1 MTNVGISGLGAVGSQ
16 LLQRLQSRND
26 INKLVIYDSDYSKL
40 GKYSRKNSQK
50 IQVASSPK
58 LEQGDIDVLFL
69 CTPSGQHLE
78 YAHRAV
84 RQGISI
90 ISVSDRISDV
100 TGMLSMGEIARES
113 GCIVVAGAGFSPGLT
128 WTSLDQIVTWLL
140 RSSFSIPI
148 RKYLSEG

>member
-50 IQVASSPK
+50 IQVGSSPK
-58 LEQGDIDVLFL
+58 LEQGDIDILFL

-78 YAHRAV
+78 YAIEPY
-84 RQGISI
+84 GKGFPLSLYLIEL
-90 ISVSDRISDV
+90 V
-100 TGMLSMGEIARES
+100 T
-113 GCIVVAGAGFSPGLT
+113 
-128 WTSLDQIVTWLL
+128 
-140 RSSFSIPI
+140 
-148 RKYLSEG
+148 

>member
-26 INKLVIYDSDYSKL
+26 INNLVIYDSDYSKL

-50 IQVASSPK
+50 IKVASSPK
-58 LEQGDIDVLFL
+58 LEQGDIDVLFI
-69 CTPSGQHLE
+69 CAPSGQHLE

-90 ISVSDRISDV
+90 ISISDRISDV
-100 TGMLSMGEIARES
+100 T
-113 GCIVVAGAGFSPGLT
+113 
-128 WTSLDQIVTWLL
+128 
-140 RSSFSIPI
+140 
-148 RKYLSEG
+148 